1 MSTLQP
7 TTTQTVQNLYISS
20 ASLLGPL
27 NTTKCIVIE
36 TPSKSSRGEIIYTS
50 DALIFLQ
57 AISLHHPAS
66 ILVRDIVSSTRKM
79 MGSGSRTTICWM
91 CQLITLSQQWKH
103 KGVSIRT
110 LSSQMHRATNICVAS
125 FDLIS
130 LQPNLNDSNFLYQL
144 ATTLQHS
151 DPTLE
156 TWNEGGRRREAETE
170 EGNKILQPYPNL
182 CMPMRIAMHTIQHLL
197 QHTTPGH
204 RLDFSLIN
212 VNTIGGIASSFSCS
226 NLGVQMEVLM
236 SDAQRCDRVFGSKT
250 LLHRVQGIVLI
261 DGDCIYQDNSKMCT
275 KFGISTTTVLKN
287 ATELYQEYKHGGVKL
302 QVLDQLVEI
311 LCNCFNH
318 KPGLVLVC
326 GKVAPHVLQKC
337 ETKNIL
343 VVSHVKYG
351 DLEAVSRINGAEL
364 IGDPWSCTVD
374 DVGTAIQL
382 ETKIRGWMAPEDAPS
397 IETNR
402 SSYSGADANS
412 TTRHRMVHLVI
423 RPIAMQFVNE
433 MERDKVGSGSGRSG
447 SGRSGGSS
455 SGGSD
460 LLIEIP
466 ITVSLC
472 SRIPAL
478 LDDAGVRFW
487 KYMHRLRTA
496 LGLKGMDESDE
507 NGQDCIDPTTNDV
520 YTLLPGGGLPE
531 AVAIVALRHAAAAA
545 ASTVQTNACSSMET
559 TTTLTPTTAA
569 AAGAAAAAAIGT
581 LTDADVFLGYAQV
594 LHEHMLQVM
603 MNSGLLLEESLSLI
617 QKYLKQIDQIIGTI
631 IQNSKE
637 ITASETKEQ
646 VQNIRHLLPQPIFVR
661 AFNSKQVT
669 MDVKCVK
676 IEAIKAATRAAVILN
691 NVEFLLKN

>member
-1 MSTLQP
+1 M
-7 TTTQTVQNLYISS
+7 
-20 ASLLGPL
+20 
-27 NTTKCIVIE
+27 
-36 TPSKSSRGEIIYTS
+36 
-50 DALIFLQ
+50 
-57 AISLHHPAS
+57 
-66 ILVRDIVSSTRKM
+66 
-79 MGSGSRTTICWM
+79 
-91 CQLITLSQQWKH
+91 
-103 KGVSIRT
+103 
-110 LSSQMHRATNICVAS
+110 
-125 FDLIS
+125 
-130 LQPNLNDSNFLYQL
+130 
-144 ATTLQHS
+144 
-151 DPTLE
+151 
-156 TWNEGGRRREAETE
+156 
-170 EGNKILQPYPNL
+170 
-182 CMPMRIAMHTIQHLL
+182 
-197 QHTTPGH
+197 
-204 RLDFSLIN
+204 
-212 VNTIGGIASSFSCS
+212 
-226 NLGVQMEVLM
+226 
-236 SDAQRCDRVFGSKT
+236 
-250 LLHRVQGIVLI
+250 
-261 DGDCIYQDNSKMCT
+261 
-275 KFGISTTTVLKN
+275 
-287 ATELYQEYKHGGVKL
+287 
-302 QVLDQLVEI
+302 
-311 LCNCFNH
+311 
-318 KPGLVLVC
+318 
-326 GKVAPHVLQKC
+326 
-337 ETKNIL
+337 
-343 VVSHVKYG
+343 SHVKYG

-374 DVGTAIQL
+374 DVGSAIQL

-460 LLIEIP
+460 RLIEIP

-545 ASTVQTNACSSMET
+545 AMET
-559 TTTLTPTTAA
+559 TTTLTPTAAA